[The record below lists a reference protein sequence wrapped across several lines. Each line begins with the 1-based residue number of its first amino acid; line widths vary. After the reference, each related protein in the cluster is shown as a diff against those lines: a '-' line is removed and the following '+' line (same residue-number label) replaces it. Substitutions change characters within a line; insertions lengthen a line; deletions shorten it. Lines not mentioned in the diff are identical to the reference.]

1 MSKSRPMLAQIE
13 ISTIVLTIL
22 SCAQPSF
29 FQSCPPEYLP
39 FIDSPKCK
47 MPLIL

>member
-29 FQSCPPEYLP
+29 FHSCPPEYLP
-39 FIDSPKCK
+39 FPDCPKSK
-47 MPLIL
+47 IPPIL